1 MAVRFNKS
9 FNVNRLVKRIIY
21 LIIGLLVGGL
31 VLSAFVDAF
40 RGYCSVLFNGLSI
53 LGVNITQPAVNQTA
67 FDTITIQSSCIGQA
81 TADGGITTGSVY
93 TIGGQ
98 GNLNS
103 GILTVVGV
111 IGVAGI
117 IMSEFVSW

>member
-1 MAVRFNKS
+1 MALRFNKG
-9 FNVNRLVKRIIY
+9 FNINRLIKRIIT

-31 VLSAFVDAF
+31 VLSAFINAF
-40 RGYCSVLFNGLSI
+40 RGYCSVLFAGLSI
-53 LGVNITQPAVNQTA
+53 LGVNVSAGSTYAGTP
-67 FDTITIQSSCIGQA
+67 TIQTGCATSNYVIGS
-81 TADGGITTGSVY
+81 T
-93 TIGGQ
+93 

-117 IMSEFVSW
+117 IMTEFVRW

>member
-1 MAVRFNKS
+1 MALRFNKG
-9 FNVNRLVKRIIY
+9 FNINRLIKRILT

-31 VLSAFVDAF
+31 VLSAFIDAF
-40 RGYCSVLFNGLSI
+40 RGYCSVLFAGLGI
-53 LGVNITQPAVNQTA
+53 LGVNLTAPVGNQTW
-67 FDTITIQSSCIGQA
+67 TGMQA
-81 TADGGITTGSVY
+81 GCLAADYGVAGVLSGHPY
-93 TIGGQ
+93 TIGAT

-117 IMSEFVSW
+117 IMTEFVRW